1 MGDSVTRDAI
11 RTVMG
16 IFVIELMG
24 LVSPVVMMGI
34 RDLRVCKVGLVD
46 ARRTT
51 TLYSVHKLLN
61 TFSLIIIF
69 FVMQSE
75 QFVLVDIF
83 FISAIHKYVCLH
95 RWSTSLFV
103 CLFVCLLVLRFN
115 IPVSIFSVTTL

>member
-34 RDLRVCKVGLVD
+34 RDLRVCKVGLVY

-75 QFVLVDIF
+75 RFVLVDIF

-103 CLFVCLLVLRFN
+103 CLLACIEV
-115 IPVSIFSVTTL
+115 